1 MLSEVFYLTL
11 VATGSGL
18 ILKIAQMIFKSKCKE
33 ASFCCFR
40 VIRDTDAEE
49 KEAEFRILH
58 PHSPSASLSNGES
71 KDNMF

>member
-18 ILKIAQMIFKSKCKE
+18 ILKLAQMIFKSKCKE
-33 ASFCCFR
+33 ASCCCFR
-40 VIRDTDAEE
+40 VVRDIEAEE

-58 PHSPSASLSNGES
+58 QPPHSPLGSSES
-71 KDNMF
+71 KEQF